1 MRVRNAEEAEV
12 GLLASLWFDS
22 WHDAHAKIV
31 PVELPRLRTL
41 ENLEARLKA
50 MFPSVRVV
58 DLSDEP
64 GGLCA
69 IRGDELYLL
78 YVSAEARGS
87 GVAAALLADAETR
100 LSQDGVEVAWL
111 ACAVGNERAARFYEK
126 WGWHRVGTM
135 IKQLQTPSG
144 TIPLE
149 VWRYEKRLLPGDR

>member
-69 IRGDELYLL
+69 IQGDELYLL